1 MQGQG
6 LSPDWKMNIAYN
18 AALQAATAALAACGF
33 RVAREA
39 HHFRVIRSLQHT
51 VGIDDALII
60 QFEQFRKQRN
70 IISYEQAGAVS
81 EREADEMMELAR
93 EIRDRIVWWLQVNHP
108 DLLK

>member
-1 MQGQG
+1 
-6 LSPDWKMNIAYN
+6 MNIAYN

-70 IISYEQAGAVS
+70 IISYCRFQ
-81 EREADEMMELAR
+81 
-93 EIRDRIVWWLQVNHP
+93 
-108 DLLK
+108 